1 MVFWYINRPRGGGA
15 RAYDADVLA
24 WESAAVANGGN
35 PDLDYRRYLDDFVY
49 AEKSSGSW
57 ALTDD
62 YWVLWAPDAGCA
74 LTSLKQRRLATAVNS
89 PTFTADRG
97 YAFDGATQY
106 INTGFIPS
114 THKVA
119 MTGTNLRI
127 AVYERTNV
135 AANTNAAGCFN
146 SSTQSLT
153 MSPRLTGGQ
162 LSTQLNSQTSGPGGD
177 VLTDSRGYS
186 AGSRNGDATTI
197 KAYKNGAEVVPYT
210 PGSVGSTLPTVPVFI
225 GAACNNSSAATG
237 FRAASEG
244 FVAVGAAL
252 SGAQELAQYNAIQAF
267 ATAVGAQV

>member
-1 MVFWYINRPRGGGA
+1 
-15 RAYDADVLA
+15 
-24 WESAAVANGGN
+24 
-35 PDLDYRRYLDDFVY
+35 
-49 AEKSSGSW
+49 
-57 ALTDD
+57 
-62 YWVLWAPDAGCA
+62 
-74 LTSLKQRRLATAVNS
+74 
-89 PTFTADRG
+89 
-97 YAFDGATQY
+97 
-106 INTGFIPS
+106 
-114 THKVA
+114 
-119 MTGTNLRI
+119 MTGTDLRI

-153 MSPRLTGGQ
+153 ISPRLTGGQ

-186 AGSRNGDATTI
+186 VGSRNGDATTI
-197 KAYKNGAEVVPYT
+197 KAYKNGAGVVPYT

-237 FRAASEG
+237 FRAASGG

-252 SGAQELAQYNAIQAF
+252 SGAQELAQYNAVQAF